1 MAGFSLPGLFFL
13 CKQIV
18 RISVG
23 RRVVVTGVGLV
34 TPLGTG
40 VEKTWSALCAGK
52 SGIGPITRFD
62 ASEVGV
68 NIAAEVKD
76 FQVED
81 HIDKKVAKH
90 LDLFVQY
97 AVAAAGEALRN
108 AGLQITDENAPRIAS
123 IMGCGLG
130 GLPTIEKYHQVALE
144 KGTKR
149 ITPFFIPMVIP
160 NMGAG
165 QISIIYGTKGPNLSL
180 TTACAAGTHAVGE
193 AFRSIA
199 NDECDVAI
207 TGGSESVICPLAV
220 GGFHAMKAL
229 STRNDQPEKASRPF
243 DRDRDGF
250 IISEGAGVLILEELE
265 HALARGAKIYAEVA
279 GYGLSGDGYHM
290 AAPPE
295 DGNGAARCMRMALKD
310 AGMSPED
317 LDYINAHGT
326 STPLNDVV
334 ETRAIK
340 TVFGDQA
347 YKLAVSSTKSMTGH
361 MLGGAGGIEAV
372 FTALAIKHQ
381 IAPPTMN
388 LENQDPEC
396 DLDYVPNQARKMKI
410 RAAMS
415 NSFGFGGTNAVLIM
429 KQYEGKP

>member
-1 MAGFSLPGLFFL
+1 VGVYQPGLFFL
-13 CKQIV
+13 CIQMV

-40 VEKTWSALCAGK
+40 VEKTWSALCAGV

-108 AGLQITDENAPRIAS
+108 ADLQITEENAPRIAS

-130 GLPTIEKYHQVALE
+130 GLPTIEKYHQVAME

-165 QISIIYGTKGPNLSL
+165 QISIIYGTRGPNLCL

-193 AFRSIA
+193 AFRSIV

-265 HALARGAKIYAEVA
+265 HAKARGARIYAEVA
-279 GYGLSGDGYHM
+279 GYGLSSDGYHM

-295 DGNGAARCMRMALKD
+295 DGNGASRCMEMALKD
-310 AGMSPED
+310 AGMRPED
-317 LDYINAHGT
+317 VDYINAHGT

-340 TVFGDQA
+340 TAFGDQA
-347 YKLAVSSTKSMTGH
+347 YKLAISSTKSMTGH

-388 LENQDPEC
+388 LENPSPEC

>member
-1 MAGFSLPGLFFL
+1 
-13 CKQIV
+13 
-18 RISVG
+18 
-23 RRVVVTGVGLV
+23 
-34 TPLGTG
+34 

-62 ASEVGV
+62 AGEVGV

-108 AGLQITDENAPRIAS
+108 AELQITEENAPRVAS

-130 GLPTIEKYHQVALE
+130 GLPTIEKYHQVAME

-165 QISIIYGTKGPNLSL
+165 QISIIYGARGPNLCL

-193 AFRSIA
+193 AFRSIV

-265 HALARGAKIYAEVA
+265 HAKARGAKIYAEVA
-279 GYGLSGDGYHM
+279 GYGLSSDGYHM

-295 DGNGAARCMRMALKD
+295 DGNGASRCMQMALKD
-310 AGMSPED
+310 AGMRPED
-317 LDYINAHGT
+317 VDYINAHGT

-340 TVFGDQA
+340 TAFGDQA
-347 YKLAVSSTKSMTGH
+347 YKLAISSTKSMTGH

-372 FTALAIKHQ
+372 FTALSIKHQ

-388 LENQDPEC
+388 LENPGPEC

-429 KQYEGKP
+429 KQYESEK